1 MRHRML
7 HSAGAGLRQVCT
19 ATIKLA
25 ATLVAV
31 MFGLMITLHAL
42 GVPVPSTEQLIRDVK
57 GFF

>member
-7 HSAGAGLRQVCT
+7 HSASAALRQVCA
-19 ATIKLA
+19 ATIKLT

-42 GVPVPSTEQLIRDVK
+42 GVPVPSTEQLIKDVE

>member
-7 HSAGAGLRQVCT
+7 HSASAALRHVCAT
-19 ATIKLA
+19 TIKLT

-31 MFGLMITLHAL
+31 MIGLMITLHAL
-42 GVPVPSTEQLIRDVK
+42 GVPVPSTEQLIRDVE

>member
-7 HSAGAGLRQVCT
+7 HSAGAALRQVCAT
-19 ATIKLA
+19 TIKLT

-31 MFGLMITLHAL
+31 MFGLMITLRAL
-42 GVPVPSTEQLIRDVK
+42 GVPVPSTEQLIRDVE

>member
-7 HSAGAGLRQVCT
+7 HSASAGLRQVCG
-19 ATIKLA
+19 ATIKLT

-31 MFGLMITLHAL
+31 MIGLMVTLRAL
-42 GVPVPSTEQLIRDVK
+42 GVPVPSTEQLIRDVE